1 MEKLTLILVAFGAGM
16 ANAFQS
22 PINAALGKYTGA
34 VQSSCISFTVGALS
48 LFIVAM
54 IIGKGSIF
62 KFTEAPPYLWVGG
75 LLGALLVTTMLI
87 VVTRIGAAVTISSVI
102 TGQMVAALI
111 IDQIGFLGVPKNP
124 IDLSRIGGILF
135 LVVGIKLLTK

>member
-54 IIGKGSIF
+54 IIGKGSLL
-62 KFTEAPPYLWVGG
+62 KFTEAPPYLWLGG

-87 VVTRIGAAVTISSVI
+87 VVTESG
-102 TGQMVAALI
+102 L
-111 IDQIGFLGVPKNP
+111 P
-124 IDLSRIGGILF
+124 
-135 LVVGIKLLTK
+135 

>member
-1 MEKLTLILVAFGAGM
+1 MEKLTLILVAFAAGM

-34 VQSSCISFTVGALS
+34 VQSSCISFTGGALF
-48 LFIVAM
+48 LFIVTM
-54 IIGKGSIF
+54 VIGRGSLL
-62 KFTEAPPYLWVGG
+62 KFTQAPPYLWLGG
-75 LLGALLVTTMLI
+75 ILGAILVTTMLI

-102 TGQMVAALI
+102 TGQMVAALV
-111 IDQIGFLGVPKNP
+111 IDQIGFLGVPKTP
-124 IDLSRIGGILF
+124 VDLSRIAGILF